1 MKKINL
7 LFVLLLFLAVT
18 ISAQVKP
25 EFSKTLPDFIKLD
38 KSKPGNAY
46 FTIDRMLL
54 TGYEDKTSQDW
65 ANNAWVNV
73 ERTIEQYDTDAGT
86 FESFTRQ
93 WDLQNGVWINSLK
106 IIANFAVN
114 TTDSTFRFL
123 NIEMHSWIDTA
134 WVLFSTTVYTYD
146 SNNFLIEVNG
156 SINLG
161 GGLSPYL
168 NATYTNNSAGYP
180 LTEITQTINFSTF
193 LFENEEKIAFTYQP
207 ANPMYLTEQLEA
219 DWDGSAWIDTLKIR
233 YTRNS
238 ELNPTV
244 EIESDIYGGTTVVDV
259 TKVEYVYLAGDEEL
273 SSENRYSWNGAG
285 SMWDNHSKY
294 TYTYTT
300 FNELDVVL
308 LENYQS
314 SAFIPWLRTTYTYD
328 PMERETEEL
337 TELYSNSVYENYLRK
352 ITSYIP
358 TSVGDESPV
367 INGFTLEQNYPNP
380 FNPTT
385 KIRYS
390 IPLVETHSSATS
402 QNVLLKVYDVLG
414 NEVAMLVNEEKP
426 AGVYEVNFDAS
437 KLSSGIYLYKLQAGS
452 FVQTK
457 KMMLLK

>member
-7 LFVLLLFLAVT
+7 LFVLLLFSAVT

-25 EFSKTLPDFIKLD
+25 EFSKRVPDFIKLD
-38 KSKPGNAY
+38 KTKPGNAY
-46 FTIDRMLL
+46 FTIDRVLL

-65 ANNAWVNV
+65 ANNAWINV

-86 FESFTRQ
+86 FESLMRE

-106 IIANFAVN
+106 LIASFAVN

-123 NIEMHSWIDTA
+123 NIEMHSWVDTA

-146 SNNFLIEVNG
+146 SNNFLIEINS

-161 GGLSPYL
+161 GGLIPYL
-168 NATYTNNSAGYP
+168 KATYTNNSAGYP

-207 ANPMYLTEQLEA
+207 ANPMYLTGQLEA

-238 ELNPTV
+238 MLNPTV

-259 TKVEYVYLAGDEEL
+259 TKVEYVYLAGDEQL
-273 SSENRYSWNGAG
+273 SSEIRYSWNAG
-285 SMWDNHSKY
+285 GSAWDNHSKY
-294 TYTYTT
+294 TYSYTT

-337 TELYSNSVYENYLRK
+337 TELYSNSVYENYSRK

-380 FNPTT
+380 FNPAT
-385 KIRYS
+385 KIKYS
-390 IPLVETHSSATS
+390 IPKIINNQSSII
-402 QNVLLKVYDVLG
+402 NLKVYDVLG
-414 NEVAMLVNEEKP
+414 NEVATLVNEEKP